1 MTLRFASGV
10 VLAGSLVVAPA
21 CQPEQAATPAP
32 TLPPPPPPPTTPD
45 PPVTRSLAVGF
56 TGLYFI
62 PGQPLVLAE
71 GQSVFVDINW
81 VGGDGFPQNAIAY
94 QIVSDAPADE
104 LSATPSTVE
113 VGPRV
118 SNAGAVLVRAIADD
132 RADEAPATY
141 TLEVQPEGPLAEGWA
156 HDLARAKMEVTVV
169 EAEPT
174 PPDDQSQAYSCPET
188 RVQAFAEGGPRD
200 GGDWMRSVH
209 GDDLAD
215 YLTSTVT
222 LQTAH
227 PRTALSL
234 VGPYRR
240 PFAHR
245 EMEGEPPL
253 YRPYPFGFLFDLALR
268 ETGGG
273 FEQVMTLAWFDDVR
287 LRLETPGCDALEGIC
302 EDGACRVR

>member
-1 MTLRFASGV
+1 MRFRLATGF
-10 VLAGSLVVAPA
+10 VLTGSLIFAPA
-21 CQPEQAATPAP
+21 CQPDQAATPAP

-45 PPVTRSLAVGF
+45 PPPTRSLAVGF

-81 VGGDGFPQNAIAY
+81 VAGDSFPQNAIPY
-94 QIVSDAPADE
+94 EVVSDAPANE
-104 LSATPSTVE
+104 LSVMPSTVE
-113 VGPRV
+113 VGPGII
-118 SNAGAVLVRAIADD
+118 NAGAVLVRAVADD

-141 TLEVQPEGPLAEGWA
+141 TLKVQPDGPLADGWA
-156 HDLARAKMEVTVV
+156 HDLAPAQMEVTVV

-174 PPDDQSQAYSCPET
+174 PPDDEFQAYSCPET
-188 RVQAFAEGGPRD
+188 RIQAAVEREPRD

-215 YLTSTVT
+215 YLTNTVT

-234 VGPYRR
+234 LAPYRR

-245 EMEGEPPL
+245 EIEGEPPL

-268 ETGGG
+268 ETEER
-273 FEQVMTLAWFDDVR
+273 FEQVMTLAWFDDLH
-287 LRLETPGCDALEGIC
+287 LRLETPGCDALEAVC
-302 EDGACRVR
+302 EDGDCRVR